1 MENSIKY
8 RNIGS
13 SQIRVSA
20 IGAGAR
26 VWGVEPFGWG
36 KEYTKDDLFATY
48 TALLDAGV
56 NYFDTSESYG
66 KGLSEELLGEFRRRD
81 GREIVIS
88 TKFTPFKPYDPEP
101 NFSPKAVMP
110 VLEGSLKRLGV
121 SMVDLYQ
128 IHYAPARYRLNGY
141 LDALAETVKS
151 GKAKAIGVSNF
162 STDLLRYSYD
172 YLVKKYD
179 IKLAS
184 NQVGYSLL
192 NRLPETNGMLNICNE
207 LNMSLI
213 AILPL
218 AEGVLAGKYRPGGA
232 KPSKMV
238 SIMLRAIQ
246 ILEHHVPPSKYF
258 TTPLSLQPDKLEPLF
273 VVMEEIA
280 AAHNATISQ
289 VALNWLLASNPLV
302 IPIPGVKNVAQASS
316 NAAAL
321 SWSLSV
327 EEFELLCET
336 EASCANA

>member
-1 MENSIKY
+1 MENNIEY

-13 SQIRVSA
+13 SKIRVPA
-20 IGAGAR
+20 IGVGTR
-26 VWGVEPFGWG
+26 TWGVEQLGWG
-36 KEYTKDDLFATY
+36 KEYTNDDLFAAY
-48 TALLDAGV
+48 TTLLDAGV

-66 KGLSEELLGEFRRRD
+66 KGISEELLGEFYRRD
-81 GREIVIS
+81 GRPIIIS

-121 SMVDLYQ
+121 NSIDLYQ
-128 IHYAPARYRLNGY
+128 IHYAPARCRVNGY

-151 GKAKAIGVSNF
+151 GKAKSIGVSNF
-162 STDLLRYSYD
+162 NADLLRYSYD
-172 YLVKKYD
+172 YLVKKHN
-179 IKLAS
+179 IELAS

-192 NRLPETNGMLNICNE
+192 NRLPETNGMLNICEE
-207 LNMSLI
+207 LNISLI

-218 AEGVLAGKYRPGGA
+218 TEGVLSGKYRIGNARP
-232 KPSKMV
+232 PKMV
-238 SIMLRAIQ
+238 SIMLRIVQ
-246 ILEHHVPPSKYF
+246 ILEHQVPPSKYF
-258 TTPLSLQPDKLEPLF
+258 STPFALRADKLEPLF

-280 AAHNATISQ
+280 TARNATISQ
-289 VALNWLLASNPLV
+289 VALNWLVASNPLV
-302 IPIPGVKNVAQASS
+302 IPIPGVKNVAQALS

-336 EASCANA
+336 EAICADA